1 MLSYKV
7 RVQSRTRAERA
18 RFIKLASIN
27 AQTALRSRLAHKST
41 ITARYDQLEELL
53 ELERPIARMECF
65 DISHTMGERTVAS
78 CVVFNREGP
87 LSSEYRRFNID
98 GITGGDDYA
107 AMEQALERR
116 FGKQQE
122 PDKVP
127 DVLFI
132 DGGLGQLR
140 RAEEIL
146 ARQLEFLGGKYPLP
160 TRQLHLLQR
169 HLGFQDAGVVD
180 QHIKA
185 AKVLV
190 ELGEQLQHL
199 AFISDIRLHGNGL
212 ATSLSDFLD
221 QRLRRSFLPVVI
233 QAQCIALSCR

>member
-1 MLSYKV
+1 M
-7 RVQSRTRAERA
+7 
-18 RFIKLASIN
+18 
-27 AQTALRSRLAHKST
+27 
-41 ITARYDQLEELL
+41 
-53 ELERPIARMECF
+53 
-65 DISHTMGERTVAS
+65 AS

-146 ARQLEFLGGKYPLP
+146 ARQLEFLGGKYPL
-160 TRQLHLLQR
+160 
-169 HLGFQDAGVVD
+169 
-180 QHIKA
+180 
-185 AKVLV
+185 LV
-190 ELGEQLQHL
+190 G
-199 AFISDIRLHGNGL
+199 
-212 ATSLSDFLD
+212 
-221 QRLRRSFLPVVI
+221 
-233 QAQCIALSCR
+233 IARG